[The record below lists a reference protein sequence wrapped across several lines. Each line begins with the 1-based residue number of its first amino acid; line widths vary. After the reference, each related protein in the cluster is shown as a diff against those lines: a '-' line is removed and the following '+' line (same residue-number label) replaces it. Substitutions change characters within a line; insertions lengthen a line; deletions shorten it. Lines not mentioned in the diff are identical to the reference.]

1 MKTALLISLGL
12 ILISQSVSCQQ
23 PVEVLKTF
31 IDGKNITQSIYYYT
45 QVLDH
50 FNINDRRTW
59 QQRYAIYSDE
69 YNPVNGTV
77 FVYIGGEGKQK
88 GLSPGLGWMV
98 ELAKKFSAL
107 FLIVE
112 HRFYGA
118 SQPFGKDE
126 NSYSNDNLAYLS
138 VDQALEDLAQIIAN
152 FKTLKLHGLSEN
164 VPFIT
169 IGGSYPGA
177 VSAWFRSKYPHLVVG
192 ALAASAVI
200 LPIEDFQQYDYQI
213 YLSTLRSGQWCPQNI
228 QAFNQQLEQILVN
241 DREQAEKII
250 QQFNATNLRQD
261 EFLSFFGDLYSG
273 LVQYGRRSL
282 LCSFF
287 AQNTTFSDQLNSI
300 YQYAIVQGNQP
311 IEAYDTYTLTNTT
324 YDEDAAGR
332 QWTWQTCTE
341 FGWFQTA
348 NQVQPMRSKQVDL
361 DFYRYICNVAFDG
374 EHNDPDI
381 TANVNRF
388 GGLKI
393 GATNIVFTN
402 GIEDEWQWASL
413 RQSTPQLTSIFN
425 NCDNCAHCQEFRTP
439 RPTDPPGLQSTRK
452 QVEAIFAQWIHQFYL
467 ERQSF
472 GKRMLRGVN

>member
-1 MKTALLISLGL
+1 MASLFNVSS
-12 ILISQSVSCQQ
+12 ILQSAQILTCLSIFKFKFNLTFSSASCQQ
-23 PVEVLKTF
+23 PVEALKTS
-31 IDGKNITQSIYYYT
+31 IAGTNITQSIYYYT
-45 QVLDH
+45 QFLGH
-50 FNINDRRTW
+50 FNLNDRRTR

-69 YNPVNGTV
+69 YNPVHGTAFV
-77 FVYIGGEGKQK
+77 FFGGEGKQK
-88 GLSPGLGWMV
+88 GLSP
-98 ELAKKFSAL
+98 
-107 FLIVE
+107 VE

-164 VPFIT
+164 VPFLT
-169 IGGSYPGA
+169 IGGSYP
-177 VSAWFRSKYPHLVVG
+177 G

-228 QAFNQQLEQILVN
+228 QTFNKQLESILVN

-250 QQFNATNLRQD
+250 SQFNATNLRQD

-273 LVQYGRRSL
+273 LVQYGRKSL
-282 LCSFF
+282 LYSFF
-287 AQNTTFSDQLNSI
+287 AQNTTFHDQLNSI
-300 YQYAIVQGNQP
+300 YQYDIVQGNQP
-311 IEAYDTYTLTNTT
+311 IEAYDTYTLTNIT
-324 YDEDAAGR
+324 YDKEAAGR
-332 QWTWQTCTE
+332 QWTWQTCKE

-348 NQVQPMRSKQVDL
+348 NQVQPIRSKQVNL

-374 EHNDPDI
+374 EHNDPEM

-402 GIEDEWQWASL
+402 CIEDEWQWASL

-425 NCDNCAHCQEFRTP
+425 NCDNCAHYQEFRTP
-439 RPTDPPGLQSTRK
+439 RPTDRPGLQSTRQ
-452 QVEAIFAQWIHQFYL
+452 QVEAVFAQWIHQFYL
-467 ERQSF
+467 ERQQF
-472 GKRMLRGVN
+472 GKRNLRGVN